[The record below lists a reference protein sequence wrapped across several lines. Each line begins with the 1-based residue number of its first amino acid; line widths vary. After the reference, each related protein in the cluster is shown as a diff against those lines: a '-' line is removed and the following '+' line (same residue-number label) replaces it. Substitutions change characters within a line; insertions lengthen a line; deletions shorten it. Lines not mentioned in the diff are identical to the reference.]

1 MGPNGS
7 QRCRSCGRR
16 LEDVAVCEAC
26 GLDVDDRWLFDTLE
40 GRYRITGWIGRGGMG
55 RVYRAEQLRLDR
67 LVAIKVLDT
76 EHLSPTR
83 ALEQFRT
90 EALAAA
96 RLAHP
101 NVIATLDFGRH
112 RDTPYIV
119 MEHVAGLSLAAAL
132 EIEGALAVPHA
143 LQIAQQIAHALGTAH
158 THGIVHRDVKP
169 GNVMLAKRGPIEQAM
184 ILDFGLARLAPHAP
198 GENRMTIGDAAL
210 GTPYYSAPEQLTG
223 SGADARSDVYSL
235 GAALYEM
242 LTGRPPFVE
251 GSVFEVAMRHL
262 RDPPMPPSTY
272 RKDGAIYD
280 EIDDLVLT
288 MLEKRPQ
295 DRPANGLVVYEQIRE
310 LCASQPLESWQP
322 SYVPHAVLAIGDAD
336 PAGLRDIVERANG
349 RVMQVVGRETVAIM
363 PSAEIALRASLRCR
377 RELKARVGLHHG
389 PVHQELGEHP
399 TAYGEGVRIAVALS
413 RLANPGEGLCTQAIS
428 ENVGISLGA
437 HLVPN
442 GDLRLAG
449 GGAATIETWRL
460 RELDHL
466 SAPARPVLTPAR
478 FDEGYLAFTCR
489 CGQQGRIAA
498 HVDTDHVLTVCAR
511 CSVRLAVALDPTLAR
526 APHSARYTPPIF
538 DAIEPPEPRTDS
550 SDALLIEELAS
561 LD

>member
-1 MGPNGS
+1 MLNPAS
-7 QRCRSCGRR
+7 QRCRACGRR
-16 LEDVAVCEAC
+16 VEHVSSCEAC
-26 GLDVDDRWLFDTLE
+26 GLDVEDRWLFDTLE

-67 LVAIKVLDT
+67 VVAIKVLDT
-76 EHLSPTR
+76 EYLSPTR

-119 MEHVAGLSLAAAL
+119 MEHVSGLSLSAAL
-132 EIEGALAVPHA
+132 EIEGAFAVPHA

-184 ILDFGLARLAPHAP
+184 VLDFGLARLAPLEP
-198 GENRMTIGDAAL
+198 GQMRMTIGDAAL

-223 SGADARSDVYSL
+223 TGADARSDVYAL

-242 LTGRPPFVE
+242 LTGRPPFVD
-251 GSVFEVAMRHL
+251 GSVFEIAMRHL
-262 RDPPMPPSTY
+262 RDPPLPPSSY
-272 RKDGAIYD
+272 RQDGAID
-280 EIDDLVLT
+280 DAIDDLVLG

-295 DRPANGLVVYEQIRE
+295 DRPSDGLAVFEEIRR
-310 LCASQPLESWQP
+310 LAASKHLDTWQP
-322 SYVPHAVLAIGDAD
+322 TYKERAVLAVGTNDPDGLDRIVGD
-336 PAGLRDIVERANG
+336 ANG
-349 RVMQVVGRETVAIM
+349 RMMQQVGRETIATFPTPEV
-363 PSAEIALRASLRCR
+363 ALRVALRCR
-377 RELKARVGLHHG
+377 RELRARVGLHVG
-389 PVHQELGEHP
+389 PVHQEDGPNP
-399 TAYGEGVRIAVALS
+399 TAYGDGVRVAVALA
-413 RLANPGEGLCTQAIS
+413 RLANDAEGLCTQSVS
-428 ENVGISLGA
+428 ENVGVSLGG

-442 GDLRLAG
+442 GDLRLA

-466 SAPARPVLTPAR
+466 SSPHRPVLTPAS
-478 FDEGYLAFTCR
+478 FGDGHLTFTCR
-489 CGQQGRIAA
+489 CGQSGRIAA
-498 HVDTDHVLTVCAR
+498 NTDLEHVVTVCVR
-511 CSVRLAVALDPTLAR
+511 CSTRLAVALDPALVR
-526 APHSARYTPPIF
+526 ATRVASYTPPLF
-538 DAIEPPEPRTDS
+538 DAIEPPDERA
-550 SDALLIEELAS
+550 DADDARLIEELAS